1 MRSRGWRP
9 HHGTSVLMGRGRETG
24 ALSWLTQIRGSV
36 STQHDG
42 ALTKN
47 LDLGLPRLQTVRK
60 NCLLSKPPSQWCSD
74 AAAEP
79 TKAGCEPG
87 SCSDAPLRR
96 LRQWGGR
103 GGGVGGGGGWFKWL

>member
-1 MRSRGWRP
+1 MRSRGWHP
-9 HHGTSVLMGRGRETG
+9 HNGTSVLMGRGRETG
-24 ALSWLTQIRGSV
+24 ALSLLTRIRGSV

-60 NCLLSKPPSQWCSD
+60 NCLLSKPRIQWCFD

-79 TKAGCEPG
+79 TKAGCEPE
-87 SCSDAPLRR
+87 SFSDAPWRR
-96 LRQWGGR
+96 LRQPGN
-103 GGGVGGGGGWFKWL
+103 KWL